1 MRENKGFTLIELLAV
16 IVILAIIALIATPVI
31 LGIIEDARASA
42 NERSAE
48 LIKSGIQNAYTSWMM
63 ANNGSEPSGLSD
75 FITEKFYTVDSTSIK
90 NATDSNNDGVKECGS
105 PCQIETNEGSIVT
118 CTVTYASQKVGIEC
132 TGTFPDSVK
141 TKTYEFS
148 AKVSQ

>member
-48 LIKSGIQNAYTSWMM
+48 LIKSGVQNAYTNYLMGHS
-63 ANNGSEPSGLSD
+63 GSYPAGINE
-75 FITEKFYTVDSTSIK
+75 FITDQYYTVDSTTRGDCGENTCDI
-90 NATDSNNDGVKECGS
+90 TTNDGV
-105 PCQIETNEGSIVT
+105 VT
-118 CTVTYASQKVGIEC
+118 CTVTPEEGTIVVTCLTDDAFPPATSNNRSTRSYNFTAKLLSQ
-132 TGTFPDSVK
+132 
-141 TKTYEFS
+141 
-148 AKVSQ
+148 